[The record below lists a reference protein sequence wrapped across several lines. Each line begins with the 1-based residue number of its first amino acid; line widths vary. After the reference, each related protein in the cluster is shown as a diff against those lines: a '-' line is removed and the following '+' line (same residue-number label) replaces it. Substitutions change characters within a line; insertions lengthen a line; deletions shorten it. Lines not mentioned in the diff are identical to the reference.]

1 MVYNYYIKKVIK
13 GILMRR
19 SGILMPVFSLASPY
33 GIGTMGEKAFEFVRF
48 LKRAGQSFWQILPLM
63 PIDYSGSPYQS
74 KSSFA
79 GNSLLIDLDELV
91 KDGLLDLSDINE
103 FSFDNSKL
111 DFSNVIKSREVL
123 LNRAFSKFD
132 KENSDFKE
140 FVKKTHWLLSYA
152 CFSAL
157 KDAHENK
164 PFYEWEEKYKNY
176 SRQTLEQTL
185 REYPER
191 VLYYEFEQFEFYKQW
206 SKLKNFANSLG
217 IKIIG
222 DIPIYVALDSADVW
236 SDPKQ
241 FDLNS
246 ELRPEHVAGVSP
258 DVFSKNGQLWGNPL
272 YNWEKAENEKE
283 PFSWWKKRLKAAFE
297 LYDTVRIDHFR
308 AFESYYAIKSS
319 EKTAIGGVWK
329 KGPGIKFFDEMKKEF
344 SGKLPLI
351 AEDLGIIDDKV
362 RALLKQTGLPGMK
375 VLQFGFDDGPKSEHI
390 LHNHIKN
397 CVCYIGTHDN
407 DTVIGWKNSKSQSE
421 LKFIYDYIGFGEKEG
436 FNIAMIR
443 TAMSS
448 VADTVIITLSDLM
461 GLSSEGR
468 INTPGTIGNNWC
480 FRIADGCVNDWLADI
495 LLDITSTYGRNS
507 N

>member
-1 MVYNYYIKKVIK
+1 
-13 GILMRR
+13 MRR
-19 SGILMPVFSLASPY
+19 SGILMPVFSLSSPY
-33 GIGTMGEKAFEFVRF
+33 GIGSMGEKAFEFVRF
-48 LKRAGQSFWQILPLM
+48 LKKAGQSYWQILPLC

-74 KSSFA
+74 KSCFA

-91 KDGLLDLSDINE
+91 KDGLLALSDIDE

-123 LNRAFSKFD
+123 LNRAFNKFD
-132 KENSDFKE
+132 FNNPDFIKFRENTPWLSD
-140 FVKKTHWLLSYA
+140 YA

-157 KDAHENK
+157 KDGHSGK
-164 PFYEWEEKYKNY
+164 PFYEWENEYKIYSKSAKELAIENY
-176 SRQTLEQTL
+176 A
-185 REYPER
+185 ER
-191 VLYYEFEQFEFYKQW
+191 IAYYEFEQYVFYKQW
-206 SKLKNFANSLG
+206 SALKAFANSQG

-236 SDPKQ
+236 SSPEQ
-241 FDLNS
+241 FDLNAG
-246 ELRPEHVAGVSP
+246 LLPENVAGVAP
-258 DVFSKNGQLWGNPL
+258 DVFSKEGQLWGNPL
-272 YNWEKAENEKE
+272 YNWDYAANEKE

-297 LYDTVRIDHFR
+297 LYDIVRIDHFR

-319 EKTAIGGVWK
+319 EKSAIGGVWK

-344 SGKLPLI
+344 SSDLPLI

-362 RALLKQTGLPGMK
+362 RSLLKQTGLPGMK

-397 CVCYIGTHDN
+397 CICYIGTHDN
-407 DTVIGWKNSKSQSE
+407 DTVIGWKNSKSEKE
-421 LKFIYDYIGFGEKEG
+421 LKFIYDYIGFGGKEG
-436 FNIAMIR
+436 FNISMIR

-461 GLSSEGR
+461 GLDGSAR
-468 INTPGTIGNNWC
+468 INTPGTVGNNWC
-480 FRIADGCVNDWLADI
+480 FRIADGCINDWLADI